1 MRNRWLIALAA
12 IGIHISIG
20 SVYAWSVLTRPIM
33 AAMGWSLKETTW
45 TFSLAILFLGLSAGL
60 LGSVAEKMGPK
71 KSCLWSTLFFGIGM
85 LGTCYALEAHSLT
98 LLYIFYGV
106 IGGIGLGVGYITP
119 VSTLV
124 KYFPRNR
131 GFATGLAIMGF
142 GFAALIAGPL
152 MQYLTAAYSLVQTF
166 QILGVAY
173 IIIMTL
179 SSLYL
184 KPPATVAANNAP
196 ETTDSE
202 KTDTP
207 NRPIKTVFN
216 RGMNAHE
223 AMKTWQFSALWWVF
237 FINITCGIGLLAVA
251 SPMAQE
257 IVGMNATEA
266 ASMVGIIGL
275 LNGLGRIGWST
286 ISDYIGRP
294 FTYMLF
300 FLIEIL
306 AFFALGHTSNSFFFQ
321 FLVFAI
327 ITCYGGGFAC
337 MPAYLSDLF
346 GTKALSAIHGRV
358 LTAWGFAGIAGPM
371 LVSFLREST
380 NSYSGPLFVFS
391 ALFVLNLAVAV
402 ALKVFTKDHHFE
414 AEEKVVE
421 ESLNNTSVTSA

>member
-60 LGSVAEKMGPK
+60 LGSFAEKIGPK
-71 KSCLWSTLFFGIGM
+71 KSGLLSTLFFGIGM
-85 LGTCYALEAHSLT
+85 LGTAYALEQSSLT

-106 IGGIGLGVGYITP
+106 IGGVGLGVGYITP

-184 KPPATVAANNAP
+184 KPPTTATAATTTANTTDANNA
-196 ETTDSE
+196 E
-202 KTDTP
+202 KAQTNVAT
-207 NRPIKTVFN
+207 RPANALFN
-216 RGMNAHE
+216 RGMTAHE
-223 AMKTWQFSALWWVF
+223 AMRTWQFSALWWIF

-358 LTAWGFAGIAGPM
+358 LG
-371 LVSFLREST
+371 L
-380 NSYSGPLFVFS
+380 
-391 ALFVLNLAVAV
+391 
-402 ALKVFTKDHHFE
+402 
-414 AEEKVVE
+414 
-421 ESLNNTSVTSA
+421 

>member
-1 MRNRWLIALAA
+1 
-12 IGIHISIG
+12 
-20 SVYAWSVLTRPIM
+20 
-33 AAMGWSLKETTW
+33 
-45 TFSLAILFLGLSAGL
+45 
-60 LGSVAEKMGPK
+60 
-71 KSCLWSTLFFGIGM
+71 
-85 LGTCYALEAHSLT
+85 
-98 LLYIFYGV
+98 
-106 IGGIGLGVGYITP
+106 
-119 VSTLV
+119 
-124 KYFPRNR
+124 
-131 GFATGLAIMGF
+131 MGF

-184 KPPATVAANNAP
+184 KPPTTATTTTVADSKDGAKT
-196 ETTDSE
+196 ETPKKS
-202 KTDTP
+202 
-207 NRPIKTVFN
+207 IFN

-223 AMKTWQFSALWWVF
+223 AMKTWQFSALWWIF

-414 AEEKVVE
+414 AEEKVFDIKNGDA
-421 ESLNNTSVTSA
+421 LNA

>member
-20 SVYAWSVLTRPIM
+20 SVYAWSVLTRPNM

-71 KSCLWSTLFFGIGM
+71 KSGLWSTLFFGIGM
-85 LGTCYALEAHSLT
+85 LGTGYALEAHSLT

-184 KPPATVAANNAP
+184 KPPATVSANNAP

-202 KTDTP
+202 KTAPP

-223 AMKTWQFSALWWVF
+223 AMKTWQFSALWWIF
-237 FINITCGIGLLAVA
+237 FINITCGIGLLAIA

-266 ASMVGIIGL
+266 ASMIGIIGL

-414 AEEKVVE
+414 AEENMLDIKNGDA
-421 ESLNNTSVTSA
+421 LNA